1 MTIENV
7 LLDAADAV
15 AVESNNRVHQ
25 SVADIATEE
34 SEQEFGVV
42 MNAILM
48 DYFGFG
54 YNQYR
59 GFGTPL

>member
-1 MTIENV
+1 MSIENI
-7 LLDAADAV
+7 LLDAADV
-15 AVESNNRVHQ
+15 AAEESNDRVHA

-42 MNAILM
+42 LNAIMM

-54 YNQYR
+54 YQKFN
-59 GFGTPL
+59 GFGF